1 MPHKQNPILAELLVT
16 LARYNSVQLAGM
28 HQALIHE
35 QERSGAAWALEWM
48 ILPAMLHSTARGLR
62 AAQELLAQVETI
74 GA

>member
-1 MPHKQNPILAELLVT
+1 M
-16 LARYNSVQLAGM
+16 
-28 HQALIHE
+28 IHE

-74 GA
+74 GS